1 MAMGSFYLFLFQWL
15 VFFFGPFFLLF
26 FIRHDVKILRSN
38 GVNIEP
44 GSIGLISV
52 AFIVALY
59 WILPDFLGV
68 QDLFLVSLLS
78 LAICLACYFAFR
90 FYMLRDINTTKVKS
104 LPEETYSDRV
114 ALAATIMIV
123 LAMYYFLIFYGYAG
137 GKGIGL

>member
-1 MAMGSFYLFLFQWL
+1 MELIYLLL
-15 VFFFGPFFLLF
+15 LFFFGPFLLLF
-26 FIRHDVKILRSN
+26 FIRHDVKVLRSN

-44 GSIGLISV
+44 SSAGLISMV
-52 AFIVALY
+52 FVVALY
-59 WILPDFLGV
+59 WIFPVFLGV

-90 FYMLRDINTTKVKS
+90 FYMLRDTNITIVRS

-114 ALAATIMIV
+114 ALAATIMIL
-123 LAMYYFLIFYGYAG
+123 LAMYYFLVFYGYAG